1 MMIFHLDAAS
11 VIPSFLAI
19 GLGVIVPLVLS
30 CLVLV
35 VVIPSAAWRGNLS
48 VPVYALMMFV
58 SGFVAYGVGKLAGAE
73 SVRGT
78 ALGVVVSF
86 IFFLLVAT
94 AAGCFFGIF
103 FYRHRA
109 EDLLSDSG
117 EQKAS
122 SAVPALDE
130 EHQ

>member
-1 MMIFHLDAAS
+1 MFPVL
-11 VIPSFLAI
+11 LAI
-19 GLGVIVPLVLS
+19 GLGVIVPLALS

-35 VVIPSAAWRGNLS
+35 VVIPSAAWRGKLS
-48 VPVYALMMFV
+48 VPVYALMLFA
-58 SGFVAYGVGKLAGAE
+58 SGFVAFGVGKLAGAE

-103 FYRHRA
+103 FYRHQSD
-109 EDLLSDSG
+109 DLLPDSG
-117 EQKAS
+117 AREAS
-122 SAVPALDE
+122 SPVPALDE
-130 EHQ
+130 DHQ